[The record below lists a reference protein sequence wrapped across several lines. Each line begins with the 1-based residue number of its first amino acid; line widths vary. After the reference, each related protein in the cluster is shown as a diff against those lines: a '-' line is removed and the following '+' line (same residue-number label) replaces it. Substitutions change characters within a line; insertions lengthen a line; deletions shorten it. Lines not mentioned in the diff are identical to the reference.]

1 MFGLGIPELVIIFG
15 IAFLLFG
22 AKRLPDLGKNVGKAI
37 RDFKGALEQKPET
50 TPKLM
55 NSKEEPKLNRQESG
69 APS

>member
-55 NSKEEPKLNRQESG
+55 KSKEEDK
-69 APS
+69 AK